1 MQKRFKHVSLNLSW
15 MNLPNLLTL
24 SRIPLMLVVIA
35 FLYPPPGSSLPWLRT
50 SALVIFLFAALT
62 DWLDGWLARKFGQV
76 SEFGKFMDALSDKV
90 LTLGMFI
97 SLLALDEIARW
108 ALFPIL
114 LILSREFLITGL
126 RLVAAGRGKTL
137 AAEKVGKLK
146 TVIQLTCIC
155 LFLGKMAVE
164 NDFTGIFS
172 PEFQDNLT
180 QLLLFGGRITL
191 IAATIITV
199 LSGIL
204 YLAKYWRFFIEENE

>member
-1 MQKRFKHVSLNLSW
+1 

-35 FLYPPPGSSLPWLRT
+35 LLYPASDASLPWIRT
-50 SALVIFLFAALT
+50 GALVVFLFAALT

-126 RLVAAGRGKTL
+126 RLVAAARGKTL
-137 AAEKVGKLK
+137 AAEKIGKLK

-155 LFLGKMAVE
+155 LFLGKIAVE
-164 NDFTGIFS
+164 DDFTGIFAL
-172 PEFQDNLT
+172 ELQENLIHI
-180 QLLLFGGRITL
+180 LLLSGRITL
-191 IAATIITV
+191 IAATLITV
-199 LSGIL
+199 ISGII
-204 YLAKYWRFFIEENE
+204 YLSKYWRFFIEEDQ